1 MRQKGDGSG
10 DDYRTGEKEV
20 DQLIR
25 CQFSFS
31 RAAGRIFCPFASF
44 LPLNQWTGS
53 GRGHH
58 LQPFRTEGSSAFFLI
73 MLPTTDL
80 RTKHGKIDQYSVGT
94 VQCYKVIALRI
105 CLSRTI
111 FPTALKD

>member
-10 DDYRTGEKEV
+10 DEYRTGEKEV

-44 LPLNQWTGS
+44 LPQNQWTGS

-94 VQCYKVIALRI
+94 GQCYKVIA
-105 CLSRTI
+105 
-111 FPTALKD
+111 